1 MARAAD
7 LTAVV
12 AAHYGRAGSFLG
24 GMGRGPAARG
34 QSADGID
41 RIDLAPFPAP

>member
-1 MARAAD
+1 LSLRTMD
-7 LTAVV
+7 EQEV
-12 AAHYGRAGSFLG
+12 FLG